1 MRVNATSQSQ
11 TPSRFESSSGG
22 ASVVQ
27 TVPLDEGRLLAN
39 AAFLPVLR
47 AHGLDTFAAV
57 MQRQGFLM
65 RSVPGRSTVR
75 LELPSPAGGLRA
87 AYLKR
92 YQPAY
97 LRWWQWPLRW
107 LRWPGAADEARHE
120 WEMILALR
128 RHGFRTAEPLAVGQ
142 VRVAGVVARSCLLTA
157 EVAGGVAAHEYV
169 RTLGAGARRA
179 FARQVGDFT
188 RRLHGAGFIH
198 KDYYLNHI
206 LVVESAAASEAPAL
220 FLIDLQRMQGPGR
233 FSRRW
238 HVKDLAAL
246 GYSAQLAG
254 ATRPDLLAFYLA
266 YTGGKD
272 LSPADRRVI
281 RAVLRRVAA
290 LHRRRPKYDV
300 IWDQP
305 GVRPPNV

>member
-1 MRVNATSQSQ
+1 MPARS
-11 TPSRFESSSGG
+11 ESSPVGVT
-22 ASVVQ
+22 AVE
-27 TVPLDEGRLLAN
+27 TVALDEGRVLAN
-39 AAFLPVLR
+39 AAWVSVLR
-47 AHGLDTFAAV
+47 ANGLDSFAAV
-57 MQRQGFLM
+57 MRRQGFLM

-75 LELPSPAGGLRA
+75 IELPAGAGDCRA

-92 YQPAY
+92 YEPAY

-107 LRWPGAADEARHE
+107 LHWPGAVDEARHE
-120 WEMILALR
+120 WDMLLAFR
-128 RHGFRTAEPLAVGQ
+128 RHGFRAAEPLAVGQ
-142 VRVAGVVARSCLLTA
+142 QAVAGVVVRSFLLTA
-157 EVAGGVAAHEYV
+157 EITGGIAAHEYV
-169 RTLGAGARRA
+169 RTLGARARRA
-179 FARQVGDFT
+179 FARQVGELT

-206 LVVESAAASEAPAL
+206 LVVESGAASGTPAL
-220 FLIDLQRMQGPGR
+220 FLIDLQRVQGPGR

-254 ATRPDLLAFYLA
+254 APRADLLAFYRA
-266 YTGGKD
+266 YTGRQALG
-272 LSPADRRVI
+272 PADRRLV

-290 LHRRRPKYDV
+290 LHRRQPKYDA